1 MNWEQLLSTK
11 RNRGGSGK
19 NRYVRNTDLRSEFE
33 KDYHRII
40 GSASFRRLQD
50 KTQVFPLDKSD
61 FIRTRLTHSL
71 EVSSFA
77 KSLGQNIGENILVY
91 KKDPSF
97 TPRMKEDICSI
108 LQCAGLIHD
117 IGNPPFGHFGE
128 DTIREWFQKNLPVME
143 YHGTPIDTILTPQMR
158 EDFYHFEGNAQALRL
173 VSKLHFLVDEN
184 GMNLTYALLSTIIK
198 YPVSSLEMNPK
209 SGDIK
214 DRKMGYYFADQ
225 EIFEDI
231 SKETGTNGKRHPLTF
246 ILEAADDIAYK
257 TADIEDAFVKGFLS
271 YHKLLEELTELQ
283 ELYFRGGGG
292 GFQPADK
299 LTELYLRAKEM
310 HVENPEEY
318 AIKNWIVRVQ
328 GFVINCATYGFTS
341 NYQAIMQGTYGHD
354 LFYQTFA
361 EKLMDLLGDL
371 AFREVFTSEPI
382 YRMEVTEAT
391 MLDFLLDKFMT
402 AIIKYDDK
410 TQKLDS
416 IDERMVS
423 FISSN
428 YKKAYHYHARGKSE
442 IERLYLRILLVTD
455 YVCGMTDSYA
465 KRLYQELKAIV

>member
-198 YPVSSLEMNPK
+198 YPVSSLEMNSK

-271 YHKLLEELTELQ
+271 YHKLLEELTKLQ

-361 EKLMDLLGDL
+361 ERLMNLLGDL